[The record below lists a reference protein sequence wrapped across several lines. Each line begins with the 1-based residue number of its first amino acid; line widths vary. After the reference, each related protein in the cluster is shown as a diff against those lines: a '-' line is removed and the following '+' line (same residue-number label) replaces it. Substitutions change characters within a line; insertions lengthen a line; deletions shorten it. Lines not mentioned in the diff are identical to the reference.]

1 MPETTEQRVTRLENA
16 IWHLAV
22 MITGG
27 DARQYQ
33 ENLAPAAR
41 EAASHFFQEVDQIQT
56 ERRAAGRQG

>member
-1 MPETTEQRVTRLENA
+1 MPDTTEQRLTRLENA

-41 EAASHFFQEVDQIQT
+41 EAASHFFQEVDAIQS
-56 ERRAAGRQG
+56 ERRTSGIQG

>member
-22 MITGG
+22 MFTAG

-41 EAASHFFQEVDQIQT
+41 EAASHFFREVDEIQS
-56 ERRAAGRQG
+56 ERRAAGTQG

>member
-33 ENLAPAAR
+33 EDLAPAAR
-41 EAASHFFQEVDQIQT
+41 EAASHFFQEVDAIQS
-56 ERRAAGRQG
+56 ERRAGGTQG